1 MALISEDQERTLI
14 PNWRD
19 YTRTLKMQELANKSK
34 PLVHDIDI
42 SRSLNDWRN
51 DQNIGIAAD
60 LINSSFIS
68 GKTDFVELNQAIEF
82 IINNNESQSLIGL
95 AHAIN
100 GIHQSPN
107 IVGDELLGNNIDLNP
122 QNLHQLS
129 FPDDQQ
135 LFRLIKK
142 TKSKAFQQLYN
153 PIPWVELARLYSVFG
168 QVDKAE
174 KSMLVA
180 VHLAPN
186 NRFVLRSATRFWAHL
201 EDYERALYYLRKSE
215 ITVKDPWLVSA
226 HIATSSLMNRY
237 SPLIKSGVKL
247 LESKNFSNYDLTELS
262 SSLGTLEYNSGSF
275 KKSKDLFILSMQ
287 SPNDNSLAQLEWL
300 AKRDK
305 QIDFNPFAFTNV
317 QNPFE
322 AFAREDK
329 ANNNWKNA
337 FVNTVKWFFDLPY
350 STGPVLMGSFI
361 ASSFLSD
368 QSLAITLCEAG
379 LKANP
384 GDYSILNNMIYA
396 HARNNT
402 IDECRNYIEAFQRI
416 KIEDLT
422 DEWKITY
429 IATNGL
435 IAFKYGNVS
444 LGKKLYLKAYEEAVK
459 QNNVFLQVLALINFL
474 RELINIRAQE
484 RHEIFH
490 LLTNSNKQI
499 ANNELIVLM
508 DEVSQ
513 LYFQTKDIV

>member
-19 YTRTLKMQELANKSK
+19 YARTLKMQELANKSK

-51 DQNIGIAAD
+51 EQNIGIAAD
-60 LINSSFIS
+60 LINSAFIS

-82 IINNNESQSLIGL
+82 TINNNQSQSLIGL

-122 QNLHQLS
+122 QNLHQLT

-135 LFRLIKK
+135 LYRLIKK

-168 QVDKAE
+168 QIDKAE

-180 VHLAPN
+180 VNLAPD
-186 NRFVLRSATRFWAHL
+186 NRFVLRSATRLWAHL
-201 EDYERALYYLRKSE
+201 EDYEKALYYLRKSE
-215 ITVKDPWLVSA
+215 STAKDPWLVSA

-237 SPLIKSGVKL
+237 SPLIKPGVAI
-247 LESKNFSNYDLTELS
+247 LESKNFSHYDLTELS
-262 SSLGTLEYNSGSF
+262 SSLGTLEYNNGAF
-275 KKSKDLFILSMQ
+275 RKSKDLFILSMQ

-305 QIDFNPFAFTNV
+305 QIDFNPFTFTNV

-329 ANNNWKNA
+329 ANNSWKNA
-337 FVNTVKWFFDLPY
+337 FVNTIKWFFDLPY

-361 ASSFLSD
+361 ASSFLGD
-368 QSLAITLCEAG
+368 QTLSITLCEAG

-384 GDYSILNNMIYA
+384 GDYSILNNIIYA

-402 IDECRNYIEAFQRI
+402 IDKCGNYIEAFQRI
-416 KIEDLT
+416 KIEDLP

-435 IAFKYGNVS
+435 IAFKYGNIE
-444 LGKKLYLKAYEEAVK
+444 LGKQLYLKAYEEAAR
-459 QNNVFLQVLALINFL
+459 QNNIFLQVLALVNYL
-474 RELINIRAQE
+474 RELVIVKSE
-484 RHEIFH
+484 DRHQIFQ
-490 LLTNSNKQI
+490 LLSSLNKQI
-499 ANNELIVLM
+499 TDNELTILK
-508 DEVSQ
+508 DEVSH
-513 LYFQTKDIV
+513 LYLQTKAIV